1 MAVSFIEYILVML
14 LAGAGSFGGGIGGI
28 NIMKEHAINWISD
41 PEMAGAAM
49 TEIINITSISQYGGY
64 TQGITLAAYLGT
76 KTPLGIAGG
85 IIGAAVFTLPS
96 VIFVAV
102 VLKIGEKL
110 YKNSMFQ
117 YSVKYINIFAAG
129 LICMIMWNYVI
140 TVFSADPILY
150 VAVAGLA
157 CFFNIYFRVNPA
169 LIALAGGLIGIVV
182 QRMD

>member
-1 MAVSFIEYILVML
+1 MIVGFFEYIMVML
-14 LAGAGSFGGGIGGI
+14 LAGLGSFGGGIGGI
-28 NIMKEHAINWISD
+28 NIIKEHAINWVAD
-41 PEMAGAAM
+41 PEMTLSAV
-49 TEIINITSISQYGGY
+49 TEILNITSISQYGGY
-64 TQGITLAAYLGT
+64 TQAITLATYLGT

-85 IIGAAVFTLPS
+85 IIGAAVYMLPS

-110 YKNSMFQ
+110 YKNSLFS
-117 YSVKYINIFAAG
+117 YSIKYINIFAAG
-129 LICMIMWNYVI
+129 LIGMIMWNYVI
-140 TVFSADPILY
+140 TVFSADPIIY

-169 LIALAGGLIGIVV
+169 LIIAAGGLIGTIV